1 MRRVVSLYLPTWP
14 TDRIRRR
21 NGAPPPDE
29 PLVTASTEGSRRLI
43 GAVDQAAHALGLR
56 PGQTIAHAQA
66 MVPSLHIVDAT
77 PEEDE
82 ASLAALAHW
91 CIGYSPIVAAN
102 PPDGI
107 WIDIAGAAHLFGGEE
122 KLVTDL
128 VSRLRAQSI
137 QAGCLR
143 GRCTG
148 RGLGASRG
156 MEARSSCRRGA
167 PSRRLKPAGSGSA
180 PAAGDG
186 RGASSSRDR
195 ADRPACRDAARA
207 DGPPLR
213 QGGRCSGSIRP
224 SAMSSS
230 RSTRSMPKETPA
242 RRVTFAEPIGRLED
256 LQSVVQTPCGQA
268 LPRS

>member
-21 NGAPPPDE
+21 KGSPPPDE
-29 PLVTASTEGSRRLI
+29 PLVTASIEGSRRLI
-43 GAVDQAAHALGLR
+43 GAVDRAAHALSLR

-66 MVPSLHIVDAT
+66 MVPGLHIVDAT

-82 ASLAALAHW
+82 ASLTALAHW

-128 VSRLRAQSI
+128 VRRLRSQNIRADACVADAPGTAWGIVRYGSQVIVPPGRSI
-137 QAGCLR
+137 EAVEGLPLPALRLPQATVEALHR
-143 GRCTG
+143 
-148 RGLGASRG
+148 LGIERIGQLAAMPRAPIVRRFG
-156 MEARSSCRRGA
+156 KEVAAPARSGLRPCRRAAQPAHAQGCPGA
-167 PSRRLKPAGSGSA
+167 TCHLR
-180 PAAGDG
+180 
-186 RGASSSRDR
+186 R
-195 ADRPACRDAARA
+195 ADRAAR
-207 DGPPLR
+207 
-213 QGGRCSGSIRP
+213 GS
-224 SAMSSS
+224 A
-230 RSTRSMPKETPA
+230 K
-242 RRVTFAEPIGRLED
+242 RRE
-256 LQSVVQTPCGQA
+256 TPCGQA

>member
-21 NGAPPPDE
+21 KGSPPPDE
-29 PLVTASTEGSRRLI
+29 PLVTASIEGSRRLI
-43 GAVDQAAHALGLR
+43 GAVDRAAHALSLR

-66 MVPSLHIVDAT
+66 MVPGLHIVDAT

-82 ASLAALAHW
+82 ASLTALAHW

-128 VSRLRAQSI
+128 VRRLRSQNI
-137 QAGCLR
+137 QADACVADAPGTAWGIARYGSQVIVPPGRSIEAVEGLPLR
-143 GRCTG
+143 
-148 RGLGASRG
+148 
-156 MEARSSCRRGA
+156 
-167 PSRRLKPAGSGSA
+167 GSA

-186 RGASSSRDR
+186 RGASSSWDR
-195 ADRPACRDAARA
+195 ADRPARGDAARSDRPA
-207 DGPPLR
+207 LR
-213 QGGRCSGSIRP
+213 KRGRAPARSGLRPCRRAAQPAHAQGCPGRAVSP
-224 SAMSSS
+224 SPS
-230 RSTRSMPKETPA
+230 RSGGSRICKAS
-242 RRVTFAEPIGRLED
+242 
-256 LQSVVQTPCGQA
+256 
-268 LPRS
+268 